1 MSVGSGSTIDAV
13 GAAAAAGEA
22 TASVEVAFWALPD
35 PVVTSWESSPP
46 SPPEPEPE
54 PEPPEEPPPEE
65 PALEPPGQPRRAPRS
80 PQGVVV
86 VVVVDGGTVVVV
98 VVVVVDAAGLL
109 AADDTGGVLGGVVPP
124 CSTPAIC
131 WRPFWSRDWAV
142 VDPLPPLSVSRMV
155 GMSFRSGSKNPEDGL
170 PHSSSVAMT
179 VAGRP
184 EEWLATMRR
193 QMPASRSRRRP
204 AM

>member
-1 MSVGSGSTIDAV
+1 MWIRIDLDAV

-86 VVVVDGGTVVVV
+86 VVVVGGGTVVVV

-109 AADDTGGVLGGVVPP
+109 AADDTGGVRGGVAAALLDAGDLLEALLEQGLGRGGSAPP
-124 CSTPAIC
+124 AQ
-131 WRPFWSRDWAV
+131 RV
-142 VDPLPPLSVSRMV
+142 
-155 GMSFRSGSKNPEDGL
+155 EDGRDVVQERVEE
-170 PHSSSVAMT
+170 SR
-179 VAGRP
+179 GRDCRT
-184 EEWLATMRR
+184 A
-193 QMPASRSRRRP
+193 PAWR
-204 AM
+204 